1 MNLDLLQA
9 SDCLRSSGPLRSACS
24 RLYRLTLSR
33 KGTKP
38 GKCWTTWSRDLG
50 AKCTHQNA
58 TFVCWG
64 DVSGCSARVRARGLP
79 GDSLQAAAAA
89 EGRSAGLQT
98 STLSPRGIPGPHSP
112 PRDGTL
118 GTLLAAPSR
127 RPPLIAAS
135 CASRSKLTF
144 CTLHY
149 APARI
154 PRGRR
159 PAPAHAD
166 NLIGQLIFVAHG
178 PPPAPTGLG
187 LCAVSAGRRPG
198 RPPGLLALI
207 RAPAP
212 PPLSCGEPGRAVS
225 HPVSAPPPLGL
236 GPSVGA
242 ARCPPTPPRRRAGG
256 GVPWAGMEPA
266 PPPPGAPC
274 VRSVPPSQRHRRTRA
289 RTHAGAAQLNSM
301 VMTGG
306 GEKAAVCAAGEGKI
320 PAGAK
325 SGESLPPHASLH
337 PRCGAWLVAPVA
349 GAEERE
355 REREVLWEFARHF
368 RLFVSFLGLGQKLTP
383 LHHPQPQPQERLR
396 CD

>member
-1 MNLDLLQA
+1 MNLDHLQA
-9 SDCLRSSGPLRSACS
+9 SDGLRSSGPLRSACS
-24 RLYRLTLSR
+24 RLYLLTLSR

-38 GKCWTTWSRDLG
+38 RKCWTTWSRDLG

-79 GDSLQAAAAA
+79 GDPLQAAAAA

-98 STLSPRGIPGPHSP
+98 STLSLRGIPGPHSP

-187 LCAVSAGRRPG
+187 LCAVSAGRGPG

-242 ARCPPTPPRRRAGG
+242 ARC
-256 GVPWAGMEPA
+256 A
-266 PPPPGAPC
+266 PPCPAAGLGEGSRGRAWSQHPSTRRPMC
-274 VRSVPPSQRHRRTRA
+274 QKRSPLPETPAHTRA
-289 RTHAGAAQLNSM
+289 RTHAGAAQLNSV
-301 VMTGG
+301 VMTR
-306 GEKAAVCAAGEGKI
+306 GENAAICAAGEGRI

-325 SGESLPPHASLH
+325 SGESLPPMPLCT
-337 PRCGAWLVAPVA
+337 PGVA
-349 GAEERE
+349 
-355 REREVLWEFARHF
+355 
-368 RLFVSFLGLGQKLTP
+368 LG
-383 LHHPQPQPQERLR
+383 
-396 CD
+396 